1 MPERGLQDGD
11 VASVT
16 DEMQKSVV
24 HVVSDLNARAV
35 FQQEEDDFWRAILRG
50 VVEASP
56 PVRVLGVEVP
66 LAVRLV
72 GHEGFH
78 QGQVLALARKVK
90 WRVFFL
96 VDGVRVRLG
105 GEEGLHDAGVAIQ
118 G

>member
-1 MPERGLQDGD
+1 MQLRVALIQGAPAVPERGLQDGD

-72 GHEGFH
+72 GHEGF

-90 WRVFFL
+90 WRVFP
-96 VDGVRVRLG
+96 R
-105 GEEGLHDAGVAIQ
+105 
-118 G
+118 